1 MITKDPKF
9 QNVIG
14 WAKGFSE
21 TDIVQI
27 NKMYQCG
34 KYPYSFF
41 RENISRIGSST
52 QGPLTVMQVFRD
64 KI

>member
-21 TDIVQI
+21 TDKVQI

-41 RENISRIGSST
+41 RENIS
-52 QGPLTVMQVFRD
+52 
-64 KI
+64 